1 MWKTN
6 GSRFDCLFITGGET
20 MDPVALAIM
29 QSEGTITF
37 WEKIIIINEQ
47 IKQEERNGKVEEAV

>member
-1 MWKTN
+1 
-6 GSRFDCLFITGGET
+6 

>member
-1 MWKTN
+1 
-6 GSRFDCLFITGGET
+6 

-37 WEKIIIINEQ
+37 WEKIILINEQ
-47 IKQEERNGKVEEAV
+47 IREEEEHGKER